1 MKDGSSPTA
10 LTEAEFVEM
19 MRQFESSSRWMIEQ
33 LKLKREATVLPMHSR
48 PVAKNDSLRESK
60 K

>member
-10 LTEAEFVEM
+10 LIEAKFVEM
-19 MRQFESSSRWMIEQ
+19 MRRFESSSQWMIEH
-33 LKLKREATVLPMHSR
+33 LKLKREATGLPNHSQ
-48 PVAKNDSLRESK
+48 PVAENHSLRESK